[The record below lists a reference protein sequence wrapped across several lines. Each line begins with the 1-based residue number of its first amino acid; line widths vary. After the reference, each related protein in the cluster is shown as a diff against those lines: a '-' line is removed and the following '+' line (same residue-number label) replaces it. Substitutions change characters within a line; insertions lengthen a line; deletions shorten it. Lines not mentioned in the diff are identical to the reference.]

1 METTE
6 MDEITEVTGVSEV
19 PDGDPA
25 AMPAQDGEPA
35 GGHPSGASAA
45 ESVPAEETSEAND
58 GDPAAMPAQDG
69 EPAGGHPSGASAT
82 ESVPAEET
90 SEASDGDPAAEP
102 AQDGEPA
109 GGHPSGASATD
120 TVGVNEVSDA
130 TDGDPAAMPAQDSE
144 PAGGHPSGASAAKAV
159 PAEETS
165 EATDGDP
172 AAYVTSEAASPA
184 PPSAETLLCEIAQ
197 LKERLDRAEKE
208 RSRIAGEIAEFRTLY
223 PDVSPDSLS
232 ASVWDAF
239 SRGVP
244 LAASFALEERY
255 RARAAELAKAT
266 NERNRENASPSAGS
280 TVPTGF
286 YSPDEVRAMS
296 SPEVRTHYAAILD
309 SMKHWDR

>member
-1 METTE
+1 MEATE

-25 AMPAQDGEPA
+25 AMPAQAGEPA

-45 ESVPAEETSEAND
+45 ESVPAEETSDAND
-58 GDPAAMPAQDG
+58 GDPAAMPAQAG
-69 EPAGGHPSGASAT
+69 ES
-82 ESVPAEET
+82 
-90 SEASDGDPAAEP
+90 
-102 AQDGEPA
+102 
-109 GGHPSGASATD
+109 
-120 TVGVNEVSDA
+120 
-130 TDGDPAAMPAQDSE
+130 
-144 PAGGHPSGASAAKAV
+144 AGGHPSGASAAKAV

-165 EATDGDP
+165 DATDRDP
-172 AAYVTSEAASPA
+172 AAMPAQAGEPDGGHPSGASAAESVPAEETSEAASPA

-255 RARAAELAKAT
+255 RTRAAELAKT
-266 NERNRENASPSAGS
+266 TDERNRESASPSAGS

-309 SMKHWDR
+309 SMKHWNR